1 MHGLLLLMPCLEV
14 VSTLQIRLL
23 FYFLKTRKKY
33 LSLEGLSVE
42 GEESH
47 CGKFSGQ
54 EQAVCVDCPFLTT
67 LW

>member
-23 FYFLKTRKKY
+23 FFFKQEKKY
-33 LSLEGLSVE
+33 LSLDGLSVE
-42 GEESH
+42 GEENR